1 MSLAASPPRWDP
13 CPTAGR
19 NSPGSVVGARYADAL
34 DSPPVIVVALTISAA
49 LLLIEVA
56 LPTFGV
62 AGIGGL
68 AMLWV
73 AVVGISAGDETW
85 APLMLIAVAVC
96 LWAVQIVRKSPS
108 SSGRLLAAGVYAAGA
123 IGFGVAA
130 RSIGAVVVGMAGAAA
145 LSAGFPFLL
154 SATARLA
161 DLQPQTGLEAFDGRT
176 ATVVSWDPATNRG
189 TVRLDG
195 SLWNATAVVPVRPG
209 DEVRV
214 VGHERLELR
223 VTPASVSP

>member
-1 MSLAASPPRWDP
+1 
-13 CPTAGR
+13 
-19 NSPGSVVGARYADAL
+19 
-34 DSPPVIVVALTISAA
+34 
-49 LLLIEVA
+49 
-56 LPTFGV
+56 V

-73 AVVGISAGDETW
+73 ALEGIAEGDDTW

-108 SSGRLLAAGVYAAGA
+108 PSGRLLAAGVYAAGA

-130 RSIGAVVVGMAGAAA
+130 RSIGAVIVGMAGAAA

-154 SATARLA
+154 GATQKLV
-161 DLQPQTGLEAFDGRT
+161 DLPAQTGLEAFDGRT
-176 ATVVSWDPATNRG
+176 ATVVAWDAGASRG

-195 SLWNATAVVPVRPG
+195 SLWNATATVPVRPG
-209 DEVRV
+209 DDVLV
-214 VGHERLELR
+214 IGHERMELR
-223 VTPASVSP
+223 ITPTSVAP

>member
-1 MSLAASPPRWDP
+1 M
-13 CPTAGR
+13 
-19 NSPGSVVGARYADAL
+19 
-34 DSPPVIVVALTISAA
+34 VALTLSAA
-49 LLLIEVA
+49 LLLVEVA

-68 AMLWV
+68 ALLGVGV
-73 AVVGISAGDETW
+73 AGISDGDDTW

-108 SSGRLLAAGVYAAGA
+108 PSGRLLAAGLYAAGA

-130 RSIGAVVVGMAGAAA
+130 RSIGAVAVGIAGAAA

-154 SATARLA
+154 GATERLA
-161 DLQPQTGLEAFDGRT
+161 ALPAQTGLEAFDGRR
-176 ATVVSWDPATNRG
+176 AAVVSWDPAANRG

-195 SLWNATAVVPVRPG
+195 SLWTATATVPVRPG
-209 DEVRV
+209 DEVVV
-214 VGHERLELR
+214 VGHERMELR
-223 VTPASVSP
+223 IIPAPVAP

>member
-1 MSLAASPPRWDP
+1 VD
-13 CPTAGR
+13 
-19 NSPGSVVGARYADAL
+19 L
-34 DSPPVIVVALTISAA
+34 DSPPVIVIALTISAA

-73 AVVGISAGDETW
+73 AVEGVSEGDDTW

-108 SSGRLLAAGVYAAGA
+108 ASGRLVAAGVYAAGA

-130 RSIGAVVVGMAGAAA
+130 RSIGAVIVGMVGAAA

-154 SATARLA
+154 GATQKLA
-161 DLQPQTGLEAFDGRT
+161 DLPAQTGLEAFDGRT
-176 ATVVSWDPATNRG
+176 AMVVSWDPTVNRG

-195 SLWNATAVVPVRPG
+195 SLWNATATLPVRPG

-214 VGHERLELR
+214 VGHERMELR
-223 VTPASVSP
+223 ITPTSVAP

>member
-1 MSLAASPPRWDP
+1 M
-13 CPTAGR
+13 AGATR
-19 NSPGSVVGARYADAL
+19 PGVDTLVDL
-34 DSPPVIVVALTISAA
+34 DSPPVIVIALTISAA

-73 AVVGISAGDETW
+73 AVAGIADGDDTW

-108 SSGRLLAAGVYAAGA
+108 ASGRLVAAGLYAAGA
-123 IGFGVAA
+123 IGFGIAA
-130 RSIGAVVVGMAGAAA
+130 KSVGAVIVGMVGSAG
-145 LSAGFPFLL
+145 LSAGFPLL
-154 SATARLA
+154 LNATARLDA
-161 DLQPQTGLEAFDGRT
+161 LPAQTGLEAFDGRK
-176 ATVVSWDPATNRG
+176 ATVASWDPASNRG

-195 SLWNATAVVPVRPG
+195 SLWNATATVPVRSG
-209 DEVRV
+209 DEVLV
-214 VGHERLELR
+214 VGHERMELR
-223 VTPASVSP
+223 ITPTSVAP